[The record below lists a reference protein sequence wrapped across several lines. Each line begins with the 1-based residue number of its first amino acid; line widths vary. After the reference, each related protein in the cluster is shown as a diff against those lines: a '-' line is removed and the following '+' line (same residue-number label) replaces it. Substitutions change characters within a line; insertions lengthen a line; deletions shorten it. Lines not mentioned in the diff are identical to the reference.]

1 MSVEDVRGTPVALER
16 GEERPAV
23 LRNRNFL
30 LLWAGQLV
38 SQVGDRIH
46 AIALMWWVLETTGS
60 AALMGTV
67 LVFATVPS
75 VIFGPLAGG
84 LVDRWNRKAV
94 IVVMDLVRGVI
105 ILAVAA
111 LAIRGTLQVWQLLVA
126 TAGVSLASVFFGPAI
141 SATIPNLV
149 RPSEITRANSLS
161 QMVTQG
167 TGIAGPAL
175 GGLLVALWGV
185 GGVFLLNGLSFVA
198 SALSEL
204 FIEIP
209 TLVRATGRRKR
220 IVSEIVDGYRFVRAN
235 ATLFGFLRV
244 AAILNFFAAPFAI
257 LLPIITKDLL
267 GRGAES
273 LGIMTAAFS
282 VGFLLASAVLAVL
295 REQRRKHPWIIF
307 GIALAGAAMVLMGV
321 FITFTSYLVLIGSV
335 GVTLGVANILIMS
348 YIQSV
353 VPDEMRGRVFGFMM
367 TLSGGLQ
374 PIAFAVFGLVAD
386 RVPIPVILW
395 VSGGALLLGGLSLF
409 MVPGMRD
416 I

>member
-1 MSVEDVRGTPVALER
+1 MGFEDIQDPGKLLEAAER
-16 GEERPAV
+16 RPAV

-30 LLWAGQLV
+30 LLWIGQLV

-67 LVFATVPS
+67 LIFATIPS
-75 VIFGPLAGG
+75 VVFGPFAGG
-84 LVDRWNRKAV
+84 YVDRWNRKVV
-94 IVVMDLVRGVI
+94 IVAMDFVRGAI
-105 ILAVAA
+105 ILGIAVM
-111 LAIRGTLQVWQLLVA
+111 AIRGTLEVWQILVA
-126 TAGVSLASVFFGPAI
+126 TAGVSLASVLFGPAVN
-141 SATIPNLV
+141 ATIPNLV

-175 GGLLVALWGV
+175 GGVLVAVWGV
-185 GGVFLLNGLSFVA
+185 GGVFLLNGFSYVA

-204 FIEIP
+204 FIQVPE
-209 TLVRATGRRKR
+209 TVRKEQGRRR
-220 IVSEIVDGYRFVRAN
+220 ILSDVVDGYRFVREN
-235 ATLFGFLRV
+235 ATIFGFLRI
-244 AAILNFFAAPFAI
+244 AAILNFFTAPFAI
-257 LLPIITKDLL
+257 LLPLITKEVL

-273 LGIMTAAFS
+273 LGVMTAAFS

-295 REQRRKHPWIIF
+295 KERRRKHPWIIL
-307 GIALAGAAMVLMGV
+307 GIALAGVAMVLMGV
-321 FITFTSYLVLIGSV
+321 FIDFTSYLALIGTV

-348 YIQSV
+348 YIQGV
-353 VPDEMRGRVFGFMM
+353 VPDDKRGRVFGFMM

-374 PIAFAVFGLVAD
+374 PLAFAVFGLVAD
-386 RVPIPVILW
+386 HVPIPYILW
-395 VSGGALLLGGLSLF
+395 TAGAALFIGGLSLYA
-409 MVPGMRD
+409 VPGMRE